1 VVIGGYPHLVM
12 TNQVRV
18 ESMSGGPTRPALP
31 VVAAGNGQTG

>member
-1 VVIGGYPHLVM
+1 MIGGYPHLVM

-18 ESMSGGPTRPALP
+18 ESMSGGPTRLALP